1 MGVQGLATFLDNH
14 RKVYRDVRF
23 GRSRLVIDG
32 CNLNYLLYF
41 ESGLDQNHGGEYAA
55 YESLIERFITALRT
69 CEVDPYVVLDGG
81 SDHTDKKL
89 ETVTQRAEQRI
100 ERAHRAAKDGG
111 KENVLPIM
119 TKWVFRQTLTR
130 LKVPVAQCFGEA
142 DREIAALADKWQC
155 PVLSN
160 DSDFYIFNLSAGL
173 LPISYFQWQDVN
185 GNGSKSYIPCKRYY
199 TSSFCIYFEIQCQ
212 LLPTFAALAGN
223 DYVKL
228 QKFIWSQFAPVASKP
243 QSRLEGLLCW
253 LKDFEE
259 PEDALKAAVE
269 LMGGKSRKNKE
280 NMKKMLQSL
289 SVGMEEY
296 KLPRSSLM
304 EFFIHGVIPLFLVE
318 EFMGR
323 IPDWMQLRVM
333 QAWLPGDTLD
343 VLLLH
348 RLSLSTPVDHKD
360 LPSVNLTSRPLR
372 QVMYGLV
379 LGKETS
385 YKVEE
390 RDREGLQLKFI
401 RIKPTFSR
409 VAQRLQLNSLH
420 EAELSERLQVLL
432 EALGV
437 NEERLN
443 ALPPQL
449 RLPVAVTCYWW
460 NRARPRPDLKLLKSL
475 LLGMNLRDTPQLSA
489 AVQARCHQKPDV
501 GVAHAFSQW
510 QVCMKDSMHLNQLL
524 GLPLPEPDVARFY
537 QGTLVHQLVH
547 MRRTGSRLKHVLK
560 TDQASVQQYC
570 DMLSAVRRLRPRQA
584 SEFSESEQAER
595 RALNDQTNLQPFQL
609 DYDEETE
616 TEVCSL
622 ARAQEELRLDDRLLL
637 KTRYKTKE
645 RRNRCN
651 KVELSRKEERRG
663 TDLL

>member
-318 EFMGR
+318 
-323 IPDWMQLRVM
+323 LRVM

-401 RIKPTFSR
+401 RIKPTFTN
-409 VAQRLQLNSLH
+409 LNVCHNVVSTLRPAVSWPQ
-420 EAELSERLQVLL
+420 AELSERLQVLL

>member
-1 MGVQGLATFLDNH
+1 MGVQGLTTFLDN
-14 RKVYRDVRF
+14 RQKIYRDVQF

-41 ESGLDQNHGGEYAA
+41 DSGLDQNHGGEYAA

-69 CEVDPYVVLDGG
+69 CEVDPYIVLDGG
-81 SDHTDKKL
+81 SDPTDKKL

-100 ERAHRAAKDGG
+100 ESAHRAAKDGG
-111 KENVLPIM
+111 KENILPIM

-173 LPISYFQWQDVN
+173 LPISYFQWQDVK

-199 TSSFCIYFEIQCQ
+199 TSSFCIYFQIQPQ

-228 QKFIWSQFAPVASKP
+228 PKYIWRQFAPDASRP
-243 QSRLEGLLCW
+243 QSHLEGLLCW
-253 LKDFEE
+253 MKDFEQ

-269 LMGGKSRKNKE
+269 LMGKSQNKE
-280 NMKKMLQSL
+280 KMLQSL

-296 KLPRSSLM
+296 KLPRSSLV
-304 EFFIHGVIPLFLVE
+304 EFFVRGDVHPFLDE
-318 EFMGR
+318 ELIGR

-333 QAWLPGDTLD
+333 QARLPGDTLD

-348 RLSLSTPVDHKD
+348 KLSLSTPVDHKD

-372 QVMYGLV
+372 QVMYGLL

-390 RDREGLQLKFI
+390 RDREELQLKFI

-420 EAELSERLQVLL
+420 EAQLSERLEVLL

-437 NEERLN
+437 KEELLNE
-443 ALPPQL
+443 LPPQL
-449 RLPVAVTCYWW
+449 RLLVAVTCYWW
-460 NRARPRPDLKLLKSL
+460 SRARPRPDLKLLKSL
-475 LLGMNLRDTPQLSA
+475 LLGMNLKDTSRLSA
-489 AVQARCHQKPDV
+489 VVQARCHQKPDV

-510 QVCMKDSMHLNQLL
+510 QVCLKDSMHLNQLL
-524 GLPLPEPDVARFY
+524 GLPLPEPDVAR
-537 QGTLVHQLVH
+537 
-547 MRRTGSRLKHVLK
+547 
-560 TDQASVQQYC
+560 
-570 DMLSAVRRLRPRQA
+570 
-584 SEFSESEQAER
+584 
-595 RALNDQTNLQPFQL
+595 
-609 DYDEETE
+609 
-616 TEVCSL
+616 
-622 ARAQEELRLDDRLLL
+622 
-637 KTRYKTKE
+637 
-645 RRNRCN
+645 
-651 KVELSRKEERRG
+651 
-663 TDLL
+663 

>member
-1 MGVQGLATFLDNH
+1 MFLLADSL
-14 RKVYRDVRF
+14 
-23 GRSRLVIDG
+23 
-32 CNLNYLLYF
+32 
-41 ESGLDQNHGGEYAA
+41 GLDQNHGGEYAA

-111 KENVLPIM
+111 KENILPIM

-199 TSSFCIYFEIQCQ
+199 TSSFCIYFEIQRQ

-318 EFMGR
+318 VMITGTAFRFICRGPRRELRSGSGCGR
-323 IPDWMQLRVM
+323 LFFLDQSLENRT
-333 QAWLPGDTLD
+333 LGD
-343 VLLLH
+343 
-348 RLSLSTPVDHKD
+348 
-360 LPSVNLTSRPLR
+360 
-372 QVMYGLV
+372 
-379 LGKETS
+379 
-385 YKVEE
+385 
-390 RDREGLQLKFI
+390 FF
-401 RIKPTFSR
+401 FS
-409 VAQRLQLNSLH
+409 
-420 EAELSERLQVLL
+420 
-432 EALGV
+432 
-437 NEERLN
+437 
-443 ALPPQL
+443 
-449 RLPVAVTCYWW
+449 
-460 NRARPRPDLKLLKSL
+460 
-475 LLGMNLRDTPQLSA
+475 
-489 AVQARCHQKPDV
+489 
-501 GVAHAFSQW
+501 
-510 QVCMKDSMHLNQLL
+510 
-524 GLPLPEPDVARFY
+524 
-537 QGTLVHQLVH
+537 
-547 MRRTGSRLKHVLK
+547 
-560 TDQASVQQYC
+560 
-570 DMLSAVRRLRPRQA
+570 
-584 SEFSESEQAER
+584 
-595 RALNDQTNLQPFQL
+595 
-609 DYDEETE
+609 E
-616 TEVCSL
+616 TEVLRRSL
-622 ARAQEELRLDDRLLL
+622 SITCWKGAVLLPRMVSRCRWMRLEIRAELRTMATSSRL
-637 KTRYKTKE
+637 
-645 RRNRCN
+645 
-651 KVELSRKEERRG
+651 
-663 TDLL
+663 

>member
-1 MGVQGLATFLDNH
+1 MGVQGLTTFLDNH
-14 RKVYRDVRF
+14 QKIYRDVQF

-32 CNLNYLLYF
+32 SNLYHRLYF

-69 CEVDPYVVLDGG
+69 CEVDPYMVLDGG
-81 SDHTDKKL
+81 SDHTNKKL
-89 ETVTQRAEQRI
+89 ETVTKRAEQRI

-111 KENVLPIM
+111 KEDIRPIM

-173 LPISYFQWQDVN
+173 LPISYFQWQDVK

-199 TSSFCIYFEIQCQ
+199 TSSFCIYFEIQPQ

-228 QKFIWSQFAPVASKP
+228 PKFIWSRFAPDASRP

-253 LKDFEE
+253 MKDFEQ
-259 PEDALKAAVE
+259 PEDTLKAAVE
-269 LMGGKSRKNKE
+269 LMGGKSQNKE
-280 NMKKMLQSL
+280 KMLQSL

-296 KLPRSSLM
+296 KLPRSSLV
-304 EFFIHGVIPLFLVE
+304 EFFVRGVVPPFLDE
-318 EFMGR
+318 
-323 IPDWMQLRVM
+323 VM
-333 QAWLPGDTLD
+333 ILIQGKMSFIEARLPGDTLD

-348 RLSLSTPVDHKD
+348 RLSLGTPVDHKD
-360 LPSVNLTSRPLR
+360 LPSANLTSRPLR
-372 QVMYGLV
+372 QVMYGLL

-385 YKVEE
+385 YKQANFNVCHNVVSTL
-390 RDREGLQLKFI
+390 RPAVSWPQ
-401 RIKPTFSR
+401 
-409 VAQRLQLNSLH
+409 AQ
-420 EAELSERLQVLL
+420 LSERLEVLL

-437 NEERLN
+437 KEELLNE
-443 ALPPQL
+443 LPPQL
-449 RLPVAVTCYWW
+449 RLLVAVTCYWW

-475 LLGMNLRDTPQLSA
+475 LLGMNLKDTSRLSP
-489 AVQARCHQKPDV
+489 AVPLVSSRGSSESACCHQKPDV
-501 GVAHAFSQW
+501 GVAHSFSQW

-547 MRRTGSRLKHVLK
+547 MRRTGSRLKRVLK
-560 TDQASVQQYC
+560 PDQASVQQYR
-570 DMLSAVRRLRPRQA
+570 DMLSAIRRLRPRPRQG

-595 RALNDQTNLQPFQL
+595 RALNDHTNLRLFQL

-616 TEVCSL
+616 ARSL
-622 ARAQEELRLDDRLLL
+622 ARAQEDLRLDDRLLL
-637 KTRYKTKE
+637 RTRYKTKE

-651 KVELSRKEERRG
+651 KVELSRKEEGRG
-663 TDLL
+663 MDLL

>member
-1 MGVQGLATFLDNH
+1 MVTAFVSDSFCVMSVQHGLSPRAKLLLCTDFWSLFVVFLLAD
-14 RKVYRDVRF
+14 
-23 GRSRLVIDG
+23 SL
-32 CNLNYLLYF
+32 
-41 ESGLDQNHGGEYAA
+41 GLDQNHGGEYAA

-100 ERAHRAAKDGG
+100 ERAHRDGG

-304 EFFIHGVIPLFLVE
+304 EFFIHG
-318 EFMGR
+318 
-323 IPDWMQLRVM
+323 LRVM

-390 RDREGLQLKFI
+390 RDRE
-401 RIKPTFSR
+401 
-409 VAQRLQLNSLH
+409 ANLN
-420 EAELSERLQVLL
+420 LSERLQVLL

>member
-1 MGVQGLATFLDNH
+1 MFLLADSL
-14 RKVYRDVRF
+14 
-23 GRSRLVIDG
+23 
-32 CNLNYLLYF
+32 
-41 ESGLDQNHGGEYAA
+41 GLDQNHGGEYAA

-318 EFMGR
+318 VMITGTAFRFICRGPRRELRSGSGCGR
-323 IPDWMQLRVM
+323 LFFLDQSLENRT
-333 QAWLPGDTLD
+333 LGD
-343 VLLLH
+343 
-348 RLSLSTPVDHKD
+348 
-360 LPSVNLTSRPLR
+360 
-372 QVMYGLV
+372 
-379 LGKETS
+379 
-385 YKVEE
+385 
-390 RDREGLQLKFI
+390 FF
-401 RIKPTFSR
+401 FS
-409 VAQRLQLNSLH
+409 
-420 EAELSERLQVLL
+420 
-432 EALGV
+432 
-437 NEERLN
+437 
-443 ALPPQL
+443 
-449 RLPVAVTCYWW
+449 
-460 NRARPRPDLKLLKSL
+460 
-475 LLGMNLRDTPQLSA
+475 
-489 AVQARCHQKPDV
+489 
-501 GVAHAFSQW
+501 
-510 QVCMKDSMHLNQLL
+510 
-524 GLPLPEPDVARFY
+524 
-537 QGTLVHQLVH
+537 
-547 MRRTGSRLKHVLK
+547 
-560 TDQASVQQYC
+560 
-570 DMLSAVRRLRPRQA
+570 
-584 SEFSESEQAER
+584 
-595 RALNDQTNLQPFQL
+595 
-609 DYDEETE
+609 E
-616 TEVCSL
+616 TEVLRRSL
-622 ARAQEELRLDDRLLL
+622 SITCWKGAVLLPRMVSRCRWMRL
-637 KTRYKTKE
+637 E
-645 RRNRCN
+645 I
-651 KVELSRKEERRG
+651 
-663 TDLL
+663 

>member
-1 MGVQGLATFLDNH
+1 MVTAFVSDSFCVMSVQHGLSPRAKLLLCTDFWSLFVVFLLAD
-14 RKVYRDVRF
+14 
-23 GRSRLVIDG
+23 SL
-32 CNLNYLLYF
+32 
-41 ESGLDQNHGGEYAA
+41 GLDQNHGGEYAA

-111 KENVLPIM
+111 KENILPIM

-199 TSSFCIYFEIQCQ
+199 TSSFCIYFEIQRQ

-259 PEDALKAAVE
+259 PENALKAAVE

-304 EFFIHGVIPLFLVE
+304 EFFIHG
-318 EFMGR
+318 
-323 IPDWMQLRVM
+323 LRVM

-390 RDREGLQLKFI
+390 RDRE
-401 RIKPTFSR
+401 
-409 VAQRLQLNSLH
+409 ANLN
-420 EAELSERLQVLL
+420 LSERLQVLL

-443 ALPPQL
+443 ALPSQL

-616 TEVCSL
+616 TEVCSS

>member
-14 RKVYRDVRF
+14 RKIYRDVLF

-89 ETVTQRAEQRI
+89 ETVTKRAEQRI
-100 ERAHRAAKDGG
+100 ERAHRAAEDGG
-111 KENVLPIM
+111 KENILPIM
-119 TKWVFRQTLTR
+119 TNWVFRQTLTR
-130 LKVPVAQCFGEA
+130 LKVPVTQCFGEA

-173 LPISYFQWQDVN
+173 LPISYFQWQDVK

-199 TSSFCIYFEIQCQ
+199 TSSFCIYFEIQLQ

-228 QKFIWSQFAPVASKP
+228 QKFIWSQFAPDASKP

-253 LKDFEE
+253 LKDFEQ
-259 PEDALKAAVE
+259 PEDILKAAVE
-269 LMGGKSRKNKE
+269 LMGGKSKNKE
-280 NMKKMLQSL
+280 KMLQSL

-304 EFFIHGVIPLFLVE
+304 EFFIHGVVPPFLDE
-318 EFMGR
+318 
-323 IPDWMQLRVM
+323 
-333 QAWLPGDTLD
+333 
-343 VLLLH
+343 
-348 RLSLSTPVDHKD
+348 
-360 LPSVNLTSRPLR
+360 
-372 QVMYGLV
+372 
-379 LGKETS
+379 
-385 YKVEE
+385 
-390 RDREGLQLKFI
+390 
-401 RIKPTFSR
+401 
-409 VAQRLQLNSLH
+409 AQ
-420 EAELSERLQVLL
+420 LSERLEVLL
-432 EALGV
+432 EVLGV
-437 NEERLN
+437 KEELLN
-443 ALPPQL
+443 SLPPQL

-475 LLGMNLRDTPQLSA
+475 LLGMNLKDTPRLSA

-547 MRRTGSRLKHVLK
+547 MRRTGSRLKRILK
-560 TDQASVQQYC
+560 TDQASVQQYR
-570 DMLSAVRRLRPRQA
+570 DVLSAVRRLRPRQA
-584 SEFSESEQAER
+584 SEFSESEQTER
-595 RALNDQTNLQPFQL
+595 RALNDQTNLRPFQL

-616 TEVCSL
+616 ARSS
-622 ARAQEELRLDDRLLL
+622 ARAQEELRLDDRLQL

>member
-1 MGVQGLATFLDNH
+1 MSQHGDSICFRQFLLDVSSAWFVATCKTDSWSLFVVFVLAD
-14 RKVYRDVRF
+14 
-23 GRSRLVIDG
+23 S
-32 CNLNYLLYF
+32 
-41 ESGLDQNHGGEYAA
+41 SGLDQNHGGEYAA

-69 CEVDPYVVLDGG
+69 CEVDPYMVLDGG
-81 SDHTDKKL
+81 SDHTNKKL
-89 ETVTQRAEQRI
+89 ETVTKRAEQRI

-111 KENVLPIM
+111 KEDIRPIM

-173 LPISYFQWQDVN
+173 LPISYFQWQDVK

-199 TSSFCIYFEIQCQ
+199 TSSFCIYFEIQPQ

-228 QKFIWSQFAPVASKP
+228 PKFIWSRFAPDASRP

-253 LKDFEE
+253 MKDFEQ
-259 PEDALKAAVE
+259 PEDTLKAAVE
-269 LMGGKSRKNKE
+269 LMGGKSQNKE
-280 NMKKMLQSL
+280 KMLQSL

-296 KLPRSSLM
+296 KLPRSSLV
-304 EFFIHGVIPLFLVE
+304 EFFVRGVVPPFLDEVMILIQGKMSFIEVCRSTVE
-318 EFMGR
+318 
-323 IPDWMQLRVM
+323 
-333 QAWLPGDTLD
+333 T
-343 VLLLH
+343 
-348 RLSLSTPVDHKD
+348 KY
-360 LPSVNLTSRPLR
+360 LPSANLTSRPLR
-372 QVMYGLV
+372 QVMYGLL

-390 RDREGLQLKFI
+390 RDREDLQLKFI
-401 RIKPTFSR
+401 RIKPTFT
-409 VAQRLQLNSLH
+409 NFN
-420 EAELSERLQVLL
+420 LSERLEVLL

-437 NEERLN
+437 KEELLNE
-443 ALPPQL
+443 LPPQL
-449 RLPVAVTCYWW
+449 RLLVAVTCYWW

-475 LLGMNLRDTPQLSA
+475 LLGMNLKDTSRLI
-489 AVQARCHQKPDV
+489 VQACCHQKPDV
-501 GVAHAFSQW
+501 GVAHSFSQW

-547 MRRTGSRLKHVLK
+547 MRRTGSRLKRVLK
-560 TDQASVQQYC
+560 PDQASVQQYR
-570 DMLSAVRRLRPRQA
+570 DMLSAIRRLRPRPRQG

-595 RALNDQTNLQPFQL
+595 RALNDHTNLRLFQL

-616 TEVCSL
+616 ARSL
-622 ARAQEELRLDDRLLL
+622 ARAQEDLRLDDRLLL
-637 KTRYKTKE
+637 RTRYKTKE

-651 KVELSRKEERRG
+651 KVELSRKEEGRG
-663 TDLL
+663 MDLL

>member
-1 MGVQGLATFLDNH
+1 MGVQGLTTFLDNH
-14 RKVYRDVRF
+14 QKIYRDVQF

-32 CNLNYLLYF
+32 SNLYHRLYF

-69 CEVDPYVVLDGG
+69 CEVDPYMVLDGG
-81 SDHTDKKL
+81 SDHTNKKL
-89 ETVTQRAEQRI
+89 ETVTKRAEQRI

-111 KENVLPIM
+111 KEDIRPIM

-173 LPISYFQWQDVN
+173 LPISYFQWQDVK

-199 TSSFCIYFEIQCQ
+199 TSSFCIYFEIQPQ

-228 QKFIWSQFAPVASKP
+228 PKFIWSRFAPDASRP

-253 LKDFEE
+253 MKDFEQ
-259 PEDALKAAVE
+259 PEDTLKAAVE
-269 LMGGKSRKNKE
+269 LMGGKSQNKE
-280 NMKKMLQSL
+280 KMLQSL

-296 KLPRSSLM
+296 KLPRSSLV
-304 EFFIHGVIPLFLVE
+304 EFFVRGVVPPFLDEVMILIQGKMSFIEVCRSTVE
-318 EFMGR
+318 
-323 IPDWMQLRVM
+323 
-333 QAWLPGDTLD
+333 T
-343 VLLLH
+343 
-348 RLSLSTPVDHKD
+348 KY
-360 LPSVNLTSRPLR
+360 LPSANLTSRPLR
-372 QVMYGLV
+372 QVMYGLL

-390 RDREGLQLKFI
+390 RDREDLQLKFI
-401 RIKPTFSR
+401 RIKPTFT
-409 VAQRLQLNSLH
+409 NFN
-420 EAELSERLQVLL
+420 LSERLEVLL

-437 NEERLN
+437 KEELLNE
-443 ALPPQL
+443 LPPQL
-449 RLPVAVTCYWW
+449 RLLVAVTCYWW

-475 LLGMNLRDTPQLSA
+475 LLGMNLKDTSRLI
-489 AVQARCHQKPDV
+489 VQACCHQKPDV
-501 GVAHAFSQW
+501 GVAHSFSQW

-547 MRRTGSRLKHVLK
+547 MRRTGSRLKRVLK
-560 TDQASVQQYC
+560 PDQASVQQYR
-570 DMLSAVRRLRPRQA
+570 DMLSAIHRLRPRPRQG

-595 RALNDQTNLQPFQL
+595 RALNDHTNLRLFQL

-616 TEVCSL
+616 ARSL
-622 ARAQEELRLDDRLLL
+622 ARAQEDLRLDDRLLL
-637 KTRYKTKE
+637 RTRYKTKE

-651 KVELSRKEERRG
+651 KVELSRKEEGRG
-663 TDLL
+663 MDLL